1 MRSDRTNNPPIVG
14 EPDHQCEDAVRAA
27 RLEHPACLSRLS
39 NEQIL
44 IRDELGETVMH
55 RVIRERDYNSAK
67 LLLQKAPVLREM
79 TSLVGETPAH
89 IAIAMGEQQIVELL
103 LCGQLKKTLKAALTR
118 DINGTSILTASV
130 IHGNNVIALWL
141 LRTFGK
147 KLAMLPNNFQMIPLH
162 VAAAQGNIEFVKL
175 ATKWFPKSVD
185 ARDAF
190 GCTPSAYAVQGGC
203 LSTLEYLVEKAH
215 AAIGCV
221 NRRGQSLLHIA
232 SLCGYDK
239 IVRWI
244 LNRVDAYMI
253 LWRTVDNANAI
264 HCAAFCGSVPILRLL
279 LLPWSRKKRQSVL
292 RLRDGRGNTALH
304 LAANNGHFD
313 AVSYL
318 IMSNADPTDVNAA
331 GLSAQAIATIKGNR
345 QMAAFIAG
353 FRGQKRSRSMLQ
365 MSDYIAETSFGNS
378 VGMSQSV
385 SLSPVFVKTF
395 SPKESSSGYSSTA
408 ELCSDATS
416 EHAEVIRRRMRFIED
431 DQNSLRD
438 SSVQTVEDDLVDH
451 VKILSDE
458 AWTGMGLSAVEHI
471 DRVLDEAEHLEG

>member
-1 MRSDRTNNPPIVG
+1 M
-14 EPDHQCEDAVRAA
+14 
-27 RLEHPACLSRLS
+27 
-39 NEQIL
+39 
-44 IRDELGETVMH
+44 
-55 RVIRERDYNSAK
+55 K

-79 TSLVGETPAH
+79 TSLFGETPAH
-89 IAIAMGEQQIVELL
+89 IAIAMGEHQIVELL
-103 LCGQLKKTLKAALTR
+103 LCGQLKETLKAALTSVAEECFR

-130 IHGNNVIALWL
+130 IHGNNVMALWL

-175 ATKWFPKSVD
+175 AAKWFPKSVD

-190 GCTPSAYAVQGGC
+190 GCTPSVYAVQGGC
-203 LSTLEYLVEKAH
+203 LSTLEFLVEKAH

-244 LNRVDAYMI
+244 LNRVDSYMI
-253 LWRTVDNANAI
+253 LRRTVDNANAI
-264 HCAAFCGSVPILRLL
+264 HCAAFRGSVPILRLL

-304 LAANNGHFD
+304 LAATNGHFD

-318 IMSNADPTDVNAA
+318 VEKI
-331 GLSAQAIATIKGNR
+331 
-345 QMAAFIAG
+345 
-353 FRGQKRSRSMLQ
+353 
-365 MSDYIAETSFGNS
+365 DYWNEG
-378 VGMSQSV
+378 
-385 SLSPVFVKTF
+385 
-395 SPKESSSGYSSTA
+395 
-408 ELCSDATS
+408 
-416 EHAEVIRRRMRFIED
+416 AEVIRRRMRFIED

-438 SSVQTVEDDLVDH
+438 SSVQTEEDDLIDH
-451 VKILSDE
+451 VKTFFAVLKILSDE
-458 AWTGMGLSAVEHI
+458 VWTGMGLSAVEHI
-471 DRVLDEAEHLEG
+471 DRVLDEVEHLEG

>member
-1 MRSDRTNNPPIVG
+1 MYSYSIRFRPKLLVTLFYNITIFEIIVGPMGSFKPLTNNPPIVG

-353 FRGQKRSRSMLQ
+353 FR
-365 MSDYIAETSFGNS
+365 
-378 VGMSQSV
+378 
-385 SLSPVFVKTF
+385 
-395 SPKESSSGYSSTA
+395 
-408 ELCSDATS
+408 ELFRS